1 MCFILLVGCET
12 FGVDLQ
18 FLSIFSVESET
29 QTHTDYL
36 QDILYDH
43 AEKGNLFGFDG
54 YEALAGFIG
63 DYVQN
68 LAAVDLTQRIRTD
81 SEISQ
86 QWINILPYYR
96 QSNGVFDNKVYMLPV
111 SYTYFSVKAYTT
123 NKYLFFNK
131 NFRQTT
137 MVISCFTDGIFSI
150 CST

>member
-1 MCFILLVGCET
+1 MCFIRLVGCEK

-18 FLSIFSVESET
+18 FLSIFSVKSET
-29 QTHTDYL
+29 QNQTDYL

-54 YEALAGFIG
+54 YEALAGFIA
-63 DYVQN
+63 DYVQK

-86 QWINILPYYR
+86 QWTNILPFYR

-111 SYTYFSVKAYTT
+111 SYTYFSVKAHIY
-123 NKYLFFNK
+123 NK
-131 NFRQTT
+131 
-137 MVISCFTDGIFSI
+137 
-150 CST
+150 